1 MRLRR
6 SGIELLGDVPWG
18 THLCHFYKTG
28 QDMTDVL
35 VPYFKAGLDD
45 NEFCMWVTS
54 DPLTVADARQA
65 MRGAVPGFDAVM
77 ADGRMEIIP
86 YTDWYMKDGYFDLER
101 VFNGWIGKLAGA
113 RGRGLDG
120 LRATGNTAWLE
131 DADWNS
137 FKDYEEALDAAIG
150 DYELMT
156 VCTYSLDKCGA
167 SEVIDV
173 VNNHRYALIKR
184 EGDWELI
191 ESSERRKAEAEYQ
204 AIVQTTMDG
213 FWMTNMDG
221 VFLDV
226 NEAYCRLLGYT
237 REELLGMRISDVEA
251 REGPSDTLAHIDRV
265 KETGY
270 DRFETRH
277 RLRDGHFID
286 VEISVNYLDIAGG
299 RLCVFI
305 RDITDKKQAELQLL
319 KVNAELGAYA
329 HTVSHDLRS
338 PLAAIAI
345 GGSLLRDASA
355 GGDPAEIM
363 EEAELFADS
372 ISRNLDNCF
381 TLIGDLLV
389 LAEAGQRPGSTE
401 AVDISDVVARVA
413 EERAAQI
420 SDSGVEL
427 RVDDDLG
434 AVEASPT
441 HMYQLFSNL
450 IDNAIRHNDA
460 DTPVVEISLLGT
472 ESPSGFRYLVRDNGS
487 GMPEEELERV
497 FIPFFKRGKSSDT
510 GIGLATVDKIVRVY
524 NGEIRAYNDGG
535 ACFEFVLRTL

>member
-35 VPYFKAGLDD
+35 VLNFKAGLDD

-65 MRGAVPGFDAVM
+65 MRGAVPGFDGVM
-77 ADGRMEIIP
+77 GDGRREIIP

-131 DADWNS
+131 D
-137 FKDYEEALDAAIG
+137 
-150 DYELMT
+150 
-156 VCTYSLDKCGA
+156 
-167 SEVIDV
+167 
-173 VNNHRYALIKR
+173 
-184 EGDWELI
+184 GDWKLI

-237 REELLGMRISDVEA
+237 REELLGMRISDIEA

-265 KETGY
+265 KETCY

-299 RLCVFI
+299 RL
-305 RDITDKKQAELQLL
+305 
-319 KVNAELGAYA
+319 
-329 HTVSHDLRS
+329 
-338 PLAAIAI
+338 
-345 GGSLLRDASA
+345 
-355 GGDPAEIM
+355 
-363 EEAELFADS
+363 
-372 ISRNLDNCF
+372 
-381 TLIGDLLV
+381 
-389 LAEAGQRPGSTE
+389 
-401 AVDISDVVARVA
+401 
-413 EERAAQI
+413 
-420 SDSGVEL
+420 
-427 RVDDDLG
+427 
-434 AVEASPT
+434 
-441 HMYQLFSNL
+441 
-450 IDNAIRHNDA
+450 
-460 DTPVVEISLLGT
+460 
-472 ESPSGFRYLVRDNGS
+472 
-487 GMPEEELERV
+487 
-497 FIPFFKRGKSSDT
+497 
-510 GIGLATVDKIVRVY
+510 
-524 NGEIRAYNDGG
+524 
-535 ACFEFVLRTL
+535 